1 MNWWGMDAARW
12 QGIWQVFTE
21 TLMRQGLNLVLAVL
35 ILIAGWWLA
44 RRAQR
49 AAERLFERWGV
60 DVTVRPMMGSIV
72 LWVFRIVTLVLVLS
86 QFGVQTASIIAI
98 LGAAGL
104 AIGLALQGTL
114 QNIAAGIMIV
124 ILRPFRVGDY
134 IDAEGTAGTV
144 REIGLFMTELTMLD
158 GVCLHVPN
166 NKLWGSPIINYS
178 ANPTRRLDIE
188 VGVHQHDDIGSAI
201 TALRTMLA
209 EDPRVRDEPAP
220 DVMVMR
226 YAEGA
231 IILNVRCW
239 IATGEFWPVRFEMN
253 RRIKEVVE
261 QAGCSIP
268 LPLRELRVVNG
279 TSVETSPTH
288 ASQAQKT

>member
-1 MNWWGMDAARW
+1 MEWWGMDAARW
-12 QGIWQVFTE
+12 QGIWQSLTE
-21 TLMRQGLNLVLAVL
+21 TLVRQGLNIVLAIV
-35 ILIAGWWLA
+35 ILLAGWWIAGRA
-44 RRAQR
+44 RR
-49 AAERLFERWGV
+49 AAERLFERGGV

-72 LWVFRIVTLVLVLS
+72 LWVFRIITLVLVLS

-134 IDAEGTAGTV
+134 IDAERTAGTV

-188 VGVHQHDDIGSAI
+188 VGVHQHDDIGGAI
-201 TALRTMLA
+201 TALRTMLI
-209 EDPRVRDEPAP
+209 EEPRVLDEPAP

-226 YAEGA
+226 YAEGT

-239 IATGEFWPVRFEMN
+239 IATSQFWPVRFELN
-253 RRIKEVVE
+253 RRVKEVVE
-261 QAGCSIP
+261 QSGCSIP
-268 LPLRELRVVNG
+268 LPQRELRVVESSNG
-279 TSVETSPTH
+279 AGLPS
-288 ASQAQKT
+288 AR

>member
-1 MNWWGMDAARW
+1 MALWGMDAAEW
-12 QGIWQVFTE
+12 QRVGQTVTD
-21 TLMRQGLNLVLAVL
+21 MAVRQGLNMVLAIV
-35 ILIAGWWLA
+35 ILIAGWWLSSWA
-44 RRAQR
+44 RR
-49 AAERLFERWGV
+49 AAERLFERGGV
-60 DVTVRPMMGSIV
+60 DVTARPMMGSIV
-72 LWVFRIVTLVLVLS
+72 LWVLRIVTVVLVLS

-124 ILRPFRVGDY
+124 TLRPFRVGDY

-144 REIGLFMTELTMLD
+144 REIGLFMTELAMLD

-178 ANPTRRLDIE
+178 ANPTRRIDIE
-188 VGVHQHDDIGSAI
+188 VGVHQHDDIVGAI
-201 TALRTMLA
+201 AALRSMLN
-209 EDPRVRDEPAP
+209 DHPQILDDPAP

-231 IILNVRCW
+231 IMLNVRCW
-239 IATGEFWPVRFEMN
+239 VATTEFWPVRFELN
-253 RRIKEVVE
+253 RRVKEVVE
-261 QAGCSIP
+261 QAGCSMP
-268 LPLRELRVVNG
+268 LPLRELRMVAA
-279 TSVETSPTH
+279 TPATPAVERGE
-288 ASQAQKT
+288 AR

>member
-1 MNWWGMDAARW
+1 MEWWGMDAARW
-12 QGIWQVFTE
+12 QGLWQVFTE
-21 TLMRQGLNLVLAVL
+21 TLVRQGLNFVLAVL
-35 ILIAGWWLA
+35 ILLLGWWCA
-44 RRAQR
+44 GRVRR

-60 DVTVRPMMGSIV
+60 DVTVRPMISTIV
-72 LWVFRIVTLVLVLS
+72 LWLLRIVTLVLVLS

-144 REIGLFMTELTMLD
+144 REIGLFMTELTTFD

-178 ANPTRRLDIE
+178 ANATRRLDIE
-188 VGVHQHDDIGSAI
+188 VGVHQHDDIGAAI
-201 TALRTMLA
+201 TALRAMLA
-209 EDPRVRDEPAP
+209 DDARVCEAPAP

-239 IATGEFWPVRFEMN
+239 VATGEFWPVRFEMN

-268 LPLRELRVVNG
+268 LPLRELRMA
-279 TSVETSPTH
+279 
-288 ASQAQKT
+288 ASCAQAPGSYTR